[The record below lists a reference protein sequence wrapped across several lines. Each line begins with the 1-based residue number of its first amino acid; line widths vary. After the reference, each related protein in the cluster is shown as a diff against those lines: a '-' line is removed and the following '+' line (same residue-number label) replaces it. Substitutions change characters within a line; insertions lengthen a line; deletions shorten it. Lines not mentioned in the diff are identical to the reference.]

1 MVNKRRGNDF
11 TCASLSLLIIL
22 LSEYYYVPIR
32 KINLCCWNLD
42 LKWQRCWECR
52 TQWSQRSRPVV
63 LKLLKLKFRQYPE
76 MHTNRMLYIP
86 LYNIIII
93 FDTVVTQRQHFKH
106 ENDEIISVAILRL
119 SQHHQVFCAA
129 RLHTSTVRNLKIAH
143 SERSYYLLLLHSHS
157 DVSYDFVVE

>member
-1 MVNKRRGNDF
+1 
-11 TCASLSLLIIL
+11 
-22 LSEYYYVPIR
+22 
-32 KINLCCWNLD
+32 
-42 LKWQRCWECR
+42 
-52 TQWSQRSRPVV
+52 
-63 LKLLKLKFRQYPE
+63 

-143 SERSYYLLLLHSHS
+143 SERSYYLLLLHSHTIATFRMILLLS
-157 DVSYDFVVE
+157 NLSLGDKLCLRDDINTAFV